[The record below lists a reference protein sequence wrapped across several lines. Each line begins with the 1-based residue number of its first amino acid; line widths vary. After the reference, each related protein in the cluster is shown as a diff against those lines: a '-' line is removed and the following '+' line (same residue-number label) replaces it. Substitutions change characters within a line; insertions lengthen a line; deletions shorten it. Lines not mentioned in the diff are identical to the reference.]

1 MRNDGLVL
9 RLLKRLW
16 RILPARQRRRA
27 FLLTGAVII
36 MACLE
41 VANVSAIGPFLALA
55 TDPSMVEQ
63 NVVLSFLYQ
72 RFEFQ
77 DANTFLIVVGLG
89 VFMLMLLS
97 NGWSALTTWAQLRLA
112 WSLNHYLSSQ
122 LLARYLRRPYTYFLS
137 RNTADLSKN
146 ILSEVQEI
154 TNQMLRPLI
163 LAIGRGVVALGLIFL
178 LVVTNPVL
186 ALLVT
191 IVVGGTFGAVYASV
205 RRKLGLIGRDRV
217 KANSERFTV
226 ASEALGGIKDVKVLG
241 VEDAFLRR
249 FMEPSY
255 KFARHQA
262 TSQAIAYVPR
272 YAVETIAFGT
282 VILIVVYLLAVN
294 QSFGSIVPALG
305 LYAFAGYRLLP
316 ALQEVFRAVTET
328 RFRASAL
335 EAILEDLETG
345 VGFSQAPHFAREKA
359 RAVVSCTQSQIG
371 RIKRGVKLEAVRF
384 SYPDADKPAL
394 NGVTLEIPVNSTI
407 GIVGATGSGKTTLVD
422 VILGLLRPQAG
433 TILVDDIPITDEN
446 VADWQKMIG
455 YVPQQIFLS
464 DASVA
469 ENIAFGIPK
478 EQIDMDAVRAAAK
491 IAQIDDFITRELP
504 HGYDTTVGERGIRL
518 SGGQRQRIGIA
529 RALYRDP
536 AVIVFDEATSALD
549 NTTEEQLMQAMKSLL
564 GRKTVIMIAHR
575 VTTLE
580 DCDHIYMLDG
590 GRVVADGSYGELVR
604 KQGAFAV
611 VT

>member
-1 MRNDGLVL
+1 
-9 RLLKRLW
+9 
-16 RILPARQRRRA
+16 
-27 FLLTGAVII
+27 

-41 VANVSAIGPFLALA
+41 VANVSAIGPFLTLA

-163 LAIGRGVVALGLIFL
+163 LAIGRGVVAVGLILL

-191 IVVGGTFGAVYASV
+191 IVVGGSFGAVYASV

-249 FMEPSY
+249 FIGPSY

-262 TSQAIAYVPR
+262 TSQAIAALPR
-272 YAVETIAFGT
+272 YAIETIAFGT

-294 QSFGSIVPALG
+294 QNFGSIVPTLG

-335 EAILEDLETG
+335 EAILKDLETG
-345 VGFSQAPHFAREKA
+345 VEFTQASHSAREKA
-359 RAVVSCTQSQIG
+359 RAVNSCTQSQIG

-422 VILGLLRPQAG
+422 VLLGLLRPQSG

-446 VADWQKMIG
+446 VADWRKMIG

-478 EQIDMDAVRAAAK
+478 EEIDMDAVRAAAK
-491 IAQIDDFITRELP
+491 IAQIDDFIMRELP
-504 HGYDTTVGERGIRL
+504 RGYDTTVGERGIRL

-529 RALYRDP
+529 RALYRNP

-549 NTTEEQLMQAMKSLL
+549 NKTEDALMQAMKSLL
-564 GRKTVIMIAHR
+564 GRKTIIMVAHR
-575 VTTLE
+575 VTTLA
-580 DCDHIYMLDG
+580 DCDQIYMMDG
-590 GRVVADGSYGELVR
+590 GRVVAEGDYDELIV
-604 KQGAFAV
+604 KQGVFARNS
-611 VT
+611 

>member
-89 VFMLMLLS
+89 VFMVMLLS

-146 ILSEVQEI
+146 ILSELQEI

-163 LAIGRGVVALGLIFL
+163 LAIGRGVVALGLILL

-191 IVVGGTFGAVYASV
+191 IVVGGSFGAVYASV
-205 RRKLGLIGRDRV
+205 RRKLGLIGRGRV

-262 TSQAIAYVPR
+262 TSQAIAGLPR
-272 YAVETIAFGT
+272 YAIETIAFGT
-282 VILIVVYLLAVN
+282 VILIVVYLLAVA
-294 QSFGSIVPALG
+294 QSFGSIVPTLG
-305 LYAFAGYRLLP
+305 LYAFAG
-316 ALQEVFRAVTET
+316 
-328 RFRASAL
+328 
-335 EAILEDLETG
+335 
-345 VGFSQAPHFAREKA
+345 
-359 RAVVSCTQSQIG
+359 
-371 RIKRGVKLEAVRF
+371 
-384 SYPDADKPAL
+384 
-394 NGVTLEIPVNSTI
+394 
-407 GIVGATGSGKTTLVD
+407 
-422 VILGLLRPQAG
+422 
-433 TILVDDIPITDEN
+433 
-446 VADWQKMIG
+446 
-455 YVPQQIFLS
+455 
-464 DASVA
+464 
-469 ENIAFGIPK
+469 
-478 EQIDMDAVRAAAK
+478 
-491 IAQIDDFITRELP
+491 
-504 HGYDTTVGERGIRL
+504 
-518 SGGQRQRIGIA
+518 
-529 RALYRDP
+529 
-536 AVIVFDEATSALD
+536 
-549 NTTEEQLMQAMKSLL
+549 
-564 GRKTVIMIAHR
+564 
-575 VTTLE
+575 
-580 DCDHIYMLDG
+580 
-590 GRVVADGSYGELVR
+590 
-604 KQGAFAV
+604 
-611 VT
+611 

>member
-1 MRNDGLVL
+1 
-9 RLLKRLW
+9 
-16 RILPARQRRRA
+16 
-27 FLLTGAVII
+27 
-36 MACLE
+36 MALLE

-55 TDPSMVEQ
+55 SDPGMIEQ
-63 NVVLSFLYQ
+63 NVLLSFLYH
-72 RFEFQ
+72 RFNFQ
-77 DANTFLIVVGLG
+77 DANTFLIAVGLG
-89 VFMLMLLS
+89 VFSLMLLS
-97 NGWSALTTWAQLRLA
+97 NGWSSLTTWAQLRFA

-122 LLARYLRRPYTYFLS
+122 LLARYLRRPYAYFLS

-154 TNQMLRPLI
+154 TNQLLRPLV
-163 LAIGRGVVALGLIFL
+163 LAIGRGVVALGLIIL

-191 IVVGGTFGAVYASV
+191 LVVGGSYAAIYATV
-205 RRKLGLIGRDRV
+205 RRKLGAIGRERV
-217 KANSERFTV
+217 KANTDRFTV

-249 FMEPSY
+249 FIGPSY
-255 KFARHQA
+255 RFARYQA
-262 TSQAIAYVPR
+262 TSQAIGALPR
-272 YAVETIAFGT
+272 YAIETIAFGT

-294 QSFGSIVPALG
+294 QSFGSIVPTLG
-305 LYAFAGYRLLP
+305 LYAFAGYRLMP

-335 EAILEDLETG
+335 KTILDDLEIG
-345 VGFSQAPHFAREKA
+345 AESSQAAQEGA
-359 RAVVSCTQSQIG
+359 RAVASYAQPPFG
-371 RIKRGVKLEAVRF
+371 RIKRGIKLEAVRF

-394 NGVTLEIPVNSTI
+394 NDVTLDIPVNSTI

-422 VILGLLRPQAG
+422 VILGLLRPQSG

-478 EQIDMDAVRAAAK
+478 EEIDMDAVRAAAK
-491 IAQIDDFITRELP
+491 IAQIDDFIMRELP
-504 HGYDTTVGERGIRL
+504 RGYDTTVGERGIRL

-536 AVIVFDEATSALD
+536 AVIVFGEATSALD

-564 GRKTVIMIAHR
+564 GKKTVIMIAHR
-575 VTTLE
+575 VTTLD
-580 DCDHIYMLDG
+580 DCDRIYMMND
-590 GRVVADGSYGELVR
+590 GRVVAEGGYEELLTGH
-604 KQGAFAV
+604 GAFSV
-611 VT
+611 LS